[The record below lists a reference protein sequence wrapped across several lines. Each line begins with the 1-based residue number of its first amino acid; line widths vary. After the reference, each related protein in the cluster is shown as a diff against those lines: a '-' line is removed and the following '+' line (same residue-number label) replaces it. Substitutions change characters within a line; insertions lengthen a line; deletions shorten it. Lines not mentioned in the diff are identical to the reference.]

1 MRKEILRS
9 SPKKKGQPTGGI
21 EPPTFRLQSECSTT
35 KLSRRTTLKMH
46 HVFLHV
52 KRLRGP
58 GIEPGS
64 TAWKATMLTI
74 TPATPDNGR
83 WALYSTQ
90 TCTEAK
96 MFCILR
102 GSNSRGL
109 CPLGLKSSA
118 LTTRPR
124 MRVRNTHSTNERPQK
139 GCCSQSETRTH
150 NLPVNS
156 RARCRLRHPGT
167 FMMETELSISKNVPP
182 AGIEPATNRLKV
194 ERST

>member
-1 MRKEILRS
+1 
-9 SPKKKGQPTGGI
+9 
-21 EPPTFRLQSECSTT
+21 
-35 KLSRRTTLKMH
+35 MH
-46 HVFLHV
+46 HVFLDV

-74 TPATPDNGR
+74 TPATPTISVQARGCPPFQTHPWSVTTPPVVVEGKNGV
-83 WALYSTQ
+83 SH
-90 TCTEAK
+90 
-96 MFCILR
+96 CILR
-102 GSNSRGL
+102 GSNPRGL

-124 MRVRNTHSTNERPQK
+124 MRVRNTCCRRDGTQK
-139 GCCSQSETRTH
+139 GWCSQSETRTH

-167 FMMETELSISKNVPP
+167 RMMKQDSGNPQKGVY
-182 AGIEPATNRLKV
+182 RL
-194 ERST
+194 RGSNPRPID